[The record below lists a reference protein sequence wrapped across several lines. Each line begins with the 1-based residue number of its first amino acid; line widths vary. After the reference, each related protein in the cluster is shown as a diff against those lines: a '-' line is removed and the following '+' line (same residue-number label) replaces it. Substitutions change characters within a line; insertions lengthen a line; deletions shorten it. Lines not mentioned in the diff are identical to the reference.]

1 MIADA
6 RLAAIVTRRSL
17 ADRLPAAAATLVF
30 ADADEPWWRADVAL
44 PADGADEADEGAAG
58 GSSHAAGDAGAA
70 GERPA
75 YVMYTSGST
84 GTPKGVVVPHRAV
97 VRLVHGQTYASFGP
111 ELRTLLLAPTAF
123 DASTFELWAPL
134 LGGGACVVFP
144 DPIPELPR
152 LAEVLRTGRV
162 NCLWL
167 TAGLFNHVID
177 ADPGVLATVEHVITG
192 GEALSIPHVRRAL
205 AALPGL
211 RLTNGYG
218 PTEATT
224 FSTTHEIARDDNFPR
239 GSVPIGRPL
248 ANTSCHVVDAALLP
262 VPDGQPGELVIG
274 GLGLAIGYLGWPELT
289 AESFVADPP
298 GDGPGGRL
306 YRTGDL
312 CRRRADGVLEFL
324 GRIDDQVKIRGHRIE
339 PGEIQ
344 AALERH
350 PDVAKAVVVV
360 REGTMADGSVEKILR
375 GCVVPRDGAAVEP
388 AGLRAFLAD
397 HLPEP
402 MLPGEWVVVSDLP
415 LSPNGKVVRATL
427 LALPADATAAGRGDT
442 DGADQ
447 RLGTLLEAE
456 IMGVWRR
463 LFGRDDIRR
472 DDDFFAIGGHSLL
485 TARLAV
491 ELERLLGHPVPI
503 AALFRAPSVES
514 QARLIADAPWAPR
527 WKSLVPLAPTG
538 GRPPLFL
545 VHGVGGDVFH
555 FLGLAKLLPAEQ
567 PVYGL
572 QSTDRGGAVPAT
584 LAALAA
590 EYAAEIRSLRPRGPY
605 AVGGYS
611 LGGWV
616 AYAIAAQLR
625 AAGDEV
631 TLLLFDTFA
640 NAAVPWPARA
650 ARHLASSLH
659 EIDAIGGRARLHA
672 RRLLETPVG
681 DWGRE
686 AVALARPLVRRA
698 ARVAG
703 WSGFDH
709 AVAVRTAA
717 DRGTPLEPPDP
728 LFPLVA
734 GHVPAPFDGRVE
746 LFRASSLISATLP
759 LFWRLLVGRR
769 VRVHRL
775 PGGHFDIFKPEQLPA
790 LAAAV
795 TDAIGPGTS
804 ATGS

>member
-1 MIADA
+1 
-6 RLAAIVTRRSL
+6 
-17 ADRLPAAAATLVF
+17 
-30 ADADEPWWRADVAL
+30 
-44 PADGADEADEGAAG
+44 
-58 GSSHAAGDAGAA
+58 
-70 GERPA
+70 
-75 YVMYTSGST
+75 
-84 GTPKGVVVPHRAV
+84 
-97 VRLVHGQTYASFGP
+97 
-111 ELRTLLLAPTAF
+111 
-123 DASTFELWAPL
+123 
-134 LGGGACVVFP
+134 
-144 DPIPELPR
+144 
-152 LAEVLRTGRV
+152 
-162 NCLWL
+162 
-167 TAGLFNHVID
+167 VID
-177 ADPGVLATVEHVITG
+177 ADPGALATVGHVITG

-224 FSTTHEIARDDNFPR
+224 FTTTHEIARDDTFPR

-248 ANTSCHVVDAALLP
+248 ANTSCHVVDAALRP

-274 GLGLAIGYLGWPELT
+274 GLGLALGYLGWPELT
-289 AESFVADPP
+289 AESFVCGPP
-298 GDGPGGRL
+298 GDGAGGRL

-350 PDVAKAVVVV
+350 PAVAKAAVVV
-360 REGTMADGSVEKILR
+360 RERAMADGSVWKILR
-375 GCVVPRDGAAVEP
+375 GCVVPRVGAAVEP

-397 HLPEP
+397 RLPEP
-402 MLPGEWVVVSDLP
+402 MLPGEWVVTSALP
-415 LSPNGKVVRATL
+415 LSPNGKVDRAAL
-427 LALPADATAAGRGDT
+427 LALPADRKGAGRGVT
-442 DGADQ
+442 ASAAAE
-447 RLGTLLEAE
+447 RPGTLLEAE
-456 IMGVWRR
+456 IMGIWRR
-463 LFGRDDIRR
+463 LFGRDGIRR

-485 TARLAV
+485 AARLAV
-491 ELERLLGHPVPI
+491 ELERLLGQPVPI
-503 AALFRAPSVES
+503 AALFQAPSVAA
-514 QARLIADAPWAPR
+514 QARMLADASWTPR
-527 WKSLVPLAPTG
+527 WKSLVPLAPPG

-545 VHGVGGDVFH
+545 VHGIGGDVFH
-555 FLGLAKLLPAEQ
+555 FLGLAKLLPADQ

-572 QSTDRGGAVPAT
+572 QSLDRGAGPAT

-590 EYAAEIRSLRPRGPY
+590 EYVAEIRSLRPHGPY

-611 LGGWV
+611 LGGWA
-616 AYAIAAQLR
+616 AYEIATQLR

-650 ARHLASSLH
+650 ARHLADSLH

-672 RRLLETPVG
+672 RRLLATPVG

-686 AVALARPLVRRA
+686 AAALARPLVRRA

-703 WSGFDH
+703 WSGFDRT
-709 AVAVRTAA
+709 AAERTAA
-717 DRGTPLEPPDP
+717 DRGTPLPAPDP

-746 LFRASSLISATLP
+746 LFRASSWSSATLP